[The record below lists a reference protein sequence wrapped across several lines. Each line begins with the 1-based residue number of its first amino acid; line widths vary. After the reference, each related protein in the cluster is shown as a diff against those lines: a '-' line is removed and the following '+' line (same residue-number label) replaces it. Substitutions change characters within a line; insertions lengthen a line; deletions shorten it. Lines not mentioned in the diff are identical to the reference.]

1 MRQLFACDLPSGDL
15 VERQGQVE
23 SFHALGFQRQFAHI
37 FRAMCGNK
45 IGCLFRE
52 VHTVYDMVCELF

>member
-23 SFHALGFQRQFAHI
+23 SFHALGFQCQLPHI

-52 VHTVYDMVCELF
+52 VHTVYGMVCELF